1 MFRGSPDCELAP
13 SRCVIYWVGSEL
25 LSPYLHQI
33 ASPDVFLGRNPPP
46 LPMPPSYC
54 PPTSLCPDGND
65 FFFVRLSNPFLSW
78 AIFHRIVIGNLRRA
92 EEKKKNIGLR
102 PSLVNGKQSLPLV
115 VK

>member
-13 SRCVIYWVGSEL
+13 SRCVIYWVGSES

-46 LPMPPSYC
+46 LPMPPSHH
-54 PPTSLCPDGND
+54 PPPLFVQMEMI
-65 FFFVRLSNPFLSW
+65 FFFVRLSNPFLSC
-78 AIFHRIVIGNLRRA
+78 AIFHHIVIGNLRRA
-92 EEKKKNIGLR
+92 EEKGAGLR
-102 PSLVNGKQSLPLV
+102 PSLVIGKQSLPLV

>member
-13 SRCVIYWVGSEL
+13 SLYVIYWVGSEL

-46 LPMPPSYC
+46 LPMSPSHHPP
-54 PPTSLCPDGND
+54 PL
-65 FFFVRLSNPFLSW
+65 FVQMEMIFFVRISNPFLSR
-78 AIFHRIVIGNLRRA
+78 AIFHHIVIGNLRQA
-92 EEKKKNIGLR
+92 KEKSTRLR
-102 PSLVNGKQSLPLV
+102 RSLVNGKQSFPLV